1 MSTMSKRAT
10 IYLEPQIHKLLK
22 LKAAETSSSISGI
35 VNDLLRAEFLEDTED
50 IQSIKERINEPT
62 ISYETLL
69 KELKDEGR
77 L

>member
-1 MSTMSKRAT
+1 MSIMSKRAT
-10 IYLEPQIHKLLK
+10 IYLEPDIHRLLK
-22 LKAAETSSSISGI
+22 LKAAETSSSISEI
-35 VNDLLRAEFLEDTED
+35 VNDLLRAEFLDDAED

>member
-1 MSTMSKRAT
+1 MSIMSKRAT
-10 IYLEPQIHKLLK
+10 IYLEPDIHKLLK
-22 LKAAETSSSISGI
+22 LKAAETSSSISEI
-35 VNDLLRAEFLEDTED
+35 VNDLLRVEFLEDAED

>member
-1 MSTMSKRAT
+1 MSVMSKRAT

-22 LKAAETSSSISGI
+22 LKAAETSSSISEI
-35 VNDLLRAEFLEDTED
+35 VNDLLRAEFLDEAED

>member
-1 MSTMSKRAT
+1 MSIMSKRAT
-10 IYLEPQIHKLLK
+10 IYLEPDIHRLLK
-22 LKAAETSSSISGI
+22 LKAAETSSSISEI
-35 VNDLLRAEFLEDTED
+35 VNDLLRAEFLEDAED
-50 IQSIKERINEPT
+50 IQRIKERINEPT

>member
-1 MSTMSKRAT
+1 MSVMSKRAT
-10 IYLEPQIHKLLK
+10 IYLEPDIHKLLK
-22 LKAAETSSSISGI
+22 LKAAETSSSISEI
-35 VNDLLRAEFLEDTED
+35 VNDLLRAEFLEDAED

-62 ISYETLL
+62 ISYETIL

>member
-1 MSTMSKRAT
+1 MSVMSKRAT
-10 IYLEPQIHKLLK
+10 IYLEPDIHKLLK
-22 LKAAETSSSISGI
+22 LKAAETSSSISEI
-35 VNDLLRAEFLEDTED
+35 VNDLLRAEFLEDAED

>member
-1 MSTMSKRAT
+1 MSQMSKRAT
-10 IYLEPQIHKLLK
+10 IYLEPDIHRLLK
-22 LKAAETSSSISGI
+22 LKAVETSSSISKI
-35 VNDLLRAEFLEDTED
+35 VNELLRAEFLEEAED

-62 ISYETLL
+62 ISYEALL

>member
-1 MSTMSKRAT
+1 MSQMSKRAT
-10 IYLEPQIHKLLK
+10 VYLEPDIHKLLK
-22 LKAAETSSSISGI
+22 LKAAETSSSISEI
-35 VNDLLRAEFLEDTED
+35 VNDLLRAEFLEDAED
-50 IQSIKERINEPT
+50 IQSIKERINEPS

>member
-22 LKAAETSSSISGI
+22 LKAAETSSSISEI
-35 VNDLLRAEFLEDTED
+35 VNDLLRAEFLDDAED

-62 ISYETLL
+62 ISCEALL

>member
-1 MSTMSKRAT
+1 MSIMSKRAT
-10 IYLEPQIHKLLK
+10 IYLEPDIHKLLK
-22 LKAAETSSSISGI
+22 LKAVETSSSISEI
-35 VNDLLRAEFLEDTED
+35 VNNLLRTEFLEDAED
-50 IQSIKERINEPT
+50 LQSINERINEPT